1 MDLPTRP
8 LGDYWQLLQK
18 HGLLASDKPLPTG
31 LLARPVRLV
40 SCDSQTVTEDTL
52 FIVKGAHFKGQY
64 LSDAIDRGA
73 FVYLSDRVWEEAGDI
88 PCLQVSDVRRAM
100 GLLADFY
107 YDHPSGKLN
116 VVGITGT
123 KGKSSTTYYL
133 ISSTSIS
140 PLRRSRRAG

>member
-1 MDLPTRP
+1 MDLPIRP

-64 LSDAIDRGA
+64 LSDAIDRGP
-73 FVYLSDRVWEEAGDI
+73 LSTSPTGSGRRRGTSPASRSAMSAGLWACW
-88 PCLQVSDVRRAM
+88 P
-100 GLLADFY
+100 
-107 YDHPSGKLN
+107 
-116 VVGITGT
+116 T
-123 KGKSSTTYYL
+123 STT
-133 ISSTSIS
+133 TT
-140 PLRRSRRAG
+140 PAEN